1 MRAFSPIG
9 QENLPSACAVPAQI
23 LSKNKRDNPVPTILV
38 PPKLTVE
45 RTGNE
50 IKDAQ
55 REPVHMHLRFQPAIL
70 ILPYRGFEGR

>member
-1 MRAFSPIG
+1 
-9 QENLPSACAVPAQI
+9 VPAQI

-70 ILPYRGFEGR
+70 ILPDRGFEGR